1 MDYLF
6 FSSLM
11 GLMLLTVVASYDIA
25 CQWGRNFWKRAKGM
39 PESLQLPDWVQI
51 IFKVPKFHLPPRVKK
66 CHGPYSFNYTKGVGR
81 MDGEGVERNWS
92 WLNLAARS
100 VSVMGPGAREDTI
113 DNLCGFSNWK
123 KTVDLGM
130 YFVVGRILA
139 DLAAGNSLLRKM
151 VLAIPQAMIHSRAF
165 HSFTEGLR
173 EGHEE
178 DLTKWERKVREWEMD
193 GGGGESPY
201 EYAEVEGTFL
211 ILFLA
216 YVPLTGIKQQRWQMF
231 LPG

>member
-1 MDYLF
+1 
-6 FSSLM
+6 
-11 GLMLLTVVASYDIA
+11 
-25 CQWGRNFWKRAKGM
+25 
-39 PESLQLPDWVQI
+39 
-51 IFKVPKFHLPPRVKK
+51 
-66 CHGPYSFNYTKGVGR
+66 
-81 MDGEGVERNWS
+81 
-92 WLNLAARS
+92 
-100 VSVMGPGAREDTI
+100 MGPGAREDTI
-113 DNLCGFSNWK
+113 DDLCGFSNWK
-123 KTVDLGM
+123 KTVDLGT

-193 GGGGESPY
+193 GGGSESPY